1 MHADHHH
8 NRRARPTKQATAC
21 ACRVGPAYSQG
32 LRSHVTKQNDR
43 RGRDC
48 RAKPQLPRGHELGPS
63 HCEGPWSSGRNAGAP
78 AHTPTL
84 RRPGLAFRAD
94 TLELS
99 GGTPPLQPACLP
111 SAQPSGRPRTTGPSA
126 GGARWAVP
134 AFPTSHSA
142 LGWAFLRHP
151 QHPTR
156 HPSPRGTGGRP
167 DRGRRRRASVA
178 AAL

>member
-8 NRRARPTKQATAC
+8 NRRARPAKQATAC

-63 HCEGPWSSGRNAGAP
+63 HCEGLWSSGCNTGAP

-84 RRPGLAFRAD
+84 RQPGLAFRAD

-99 GGTPPLQPACLP
+99 RGTPPLQPACL
-111 SAQPSGRPRTTGPSA
+111 PSGRPRTTGPSA
-126 GGARWAVP
+126 GGASACLPHPSLHLRLGVP
-134 AFPTSHSA
+134 ASPPA
-142 LGWAFLRHP
+142 P
-151 QHPTR
+151 N
-156 HPSPRGTGGRP
+156 PSSQPPRDWRQ
-167 DRGRRRRASVA
+167 A
-178 AAL
+178 